1 MKPGRHSLISS
12 LLKESIN
19 IPLTNECAS
28 ILQVDSHPV
37 VDVLHHLGSP
47 ADHLQK
53 KTEKERKKHDFVKW
67 RSIMIYQDLIQ
78 HSTDR
83 LHVISS

>member
-1 MKPGRHSLISS
+1 MKTHIGQTSFISS
-12 LLKESIN
+12 LLFSSESIN

-53 KTEKERKKHDFVKW
+53 KEKERKNE
-67 RSIMIYQDLIQ
+67 
-78 HSTDR
+78 T
-83 LHVISS
+83 SSNGGP